1 MQSVYNS
8 IFNKLNSQYGIQ
20 MLTISDKELTDEKW
34 QGIPEVQMAKAF
46 IHEGNIYINTDH
58 ASTSDSIHELT
69 HLMLGSIRFKNPD
82 LYYNLVQQATNFD
95 SFQDY
100 VDQHPNKTMSDN
112 MEEVFVTEM
121 SKYLAGEKS
130 VVENLDEP
138 ILNELH
144 YGMKRLLDT
153 VLMGEY
159 SVKSIP
165 DSRLYNM
172 SLADL
177 VESVNSNLLES
188 SFYGSLDDAQL
199 HRMLSNTKS
208 ELMKKSD
215 LKEECS

>member
-1 MQSVYNS
+1 MQSVYNT
-8 IFNKLNSQYGIQ
+8 IFNKLNDQYGIQ
-20 MLTISDKELTDEKW
+20 MLTISDKELTNEQW
-34 QGIPEVQMAKAF
+34 QNVPEVQTAKAF
-46 IHEGNIYINTDH
+46 IYDGNIYINTDH
-58 ASTSDSIHELT
+58 ATASDSIHELT

-82 LYYNLVQQATNFD
+82 LYYGLIEQAQQFT
-95 SFQDY
+95 SFSDY
-100 VDQHPNKTMSDN
+100 TKQHPNKSMSDN
-112 MEEVFVTEM
+112 SEELFVTEM

-130 VVENLDEP
+130 VVEELEP
-138 ILNELH
+138 QVLNELH

-165 DSRLYNM
+165 DSELYSM

-199 HRMLSNTKS
+199 HRILSNTKS
-208 ELMKKSD
+208 DLIKKGD
-215 LKEECS
+215 LREDCL